1 MALVQWVLG
10 TKDLEARSP
19 RSLVRSAGRIWT
31 RNINS
36 CRGWKAW
43 ISRASQDQGQG
54 PGQGDRTVCRR
65 SADRCALLQ
74 TDTVDRAR
82 WDPLV
87 VRPNLITRKTTPN
100 NDVVRLR
107 DRDMAHR
114 AVVIRKKGLALRD
127 EA

>member
-10 TKDLEARSP
+10 TKDLEAHSLRF
-19 RSLVRSAGRIWT
+19 LVRSAGRIWT

-36 CRGWKAW
+36 CRGWKVW
-43 ISRASQDQGQG
+43 IFRVSQDRDQG

-74 TDTVDRAR
+74 TDTVDQAR

-87 VRPNLITRKTTPN
+87 VHPNLITRKTTPN

-107 DRDMAHR
+107 DRDMVHR
-114 AVVIRKKGLALRD
+114 AAVIRKKGLALQD